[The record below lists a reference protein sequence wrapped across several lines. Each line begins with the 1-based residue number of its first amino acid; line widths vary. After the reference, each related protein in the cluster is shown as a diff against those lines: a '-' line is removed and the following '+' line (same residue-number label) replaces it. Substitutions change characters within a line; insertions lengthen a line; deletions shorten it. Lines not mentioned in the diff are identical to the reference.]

1 MYNLSTMELSAYL
14 KWADENMLE
23 FSKRSGVSYGTVWRI
38 INKKTTPRPK
48 LALAIEKATN
58 KLVTAK
64 ELVFGNIS
72 SSG

>member
-1 MYNLSTMELSAYL
+1 MELSAYL

-38 INKKTTPRPK
+38 INKKTTPRPN
-48 LALAIEKATN
+48 LALEIEKATN
-58 KLVTAK
+58 GLVTAN
-64 ELVFGNIS
+64 ELVFSNIS